1 MGVLGELIPV
11 AVGLAMLGVMPM
23 IAAVVL
29 MSSDN
34 GAGKAWAFTS
44 GYYLALVAV
53 TLLLVAIGQQVDQG
67 QSESTISTTD
77 SVIQIVLGI
86 VLLALSYRNF
96 RKRDPGSTNDSSP
109 GWLKK
114 VDKVSVPTAFGLGFT
129 AGAVNPK
136 NLALIPGAAITIIA
150 ADLTTVGIISTS
162 ALFALVGT
170 CGVAIPL
177 LIPLVAGDRKD
188 ELLASLR
195 DWLTRNTAVIMMVLL
210 FILGWILIGRGI
222 SGLGSL

>member
-1 MGVLGELIPV
+1 MGVLGELLPV

-34 GAGKAWAFTS
+34 GAGKAWAFAA

-53 TLLLVAIGQQVDQG
+53 TLLLVAIGQQVDDGKNQA
-67 QSESTISTTD
+67 TISTTD
-77 SVIQIVLGI
+77 AVIQIVLGI
-86 VLLALSYRNF
+86 VLLGLSYRNF
-96 RKRDPGSTNDSSP
+96 RKRDAGPANDSGP
-109 GWLKK
+109 GWLTK
-114 VDKVSVPTAFGLGFT
+114 VDKVSALTGFGLGFT

-136 NLALIPGAAITIIA
+136 NLALIPGAAITIISA
-150 ADLTTVGIISTS
+150 EMTTVGMISAS
-162 ALFALVGT
+162 MLFALVGT
-170 CGVAIPL
+170 SGVAIPL

-210 FILGWILIGRGI
+210 LILGWILISRGI
-222 SGLGSL
+222 TGLGSS